1 MLKKKTK
8 QLFWFRPAKTAVC
21 NRYLILLSIYLNPVS
36 DYFLIT
42 AGDLPE
48 IVFDSMQ
55 RRRGV
60 LRNVNRKS
68 YSADTLFLLPV
79 SFVLTLF
86 PFPSVSQRTA
96 GALFPPSRP
105 FPNPI
110 NSCGFREQ
118 NNSMHAFP
126 FMHSWHQAET
136 SPPTACYYLTHA
148 PVCLLYV
155 NKVVSTHTH
164 TCKHTLKHPYTPL
177 STKQPQ

>member
-1 MLKKKTK
+1 ML
-8 QLFWFRPAKTAVC
+8 C
-21 NRYLILLSIYLNPVS
+21 NLDLTLLSIHPNPVS
-36 DYFLIT
+36 DYFLTT

-55 RRRGV
+55 RRRSV
-60 LRNVNRKS
+60 PRNVNRKS

-110 NSCGFREQ
+110 NSCGFRGQ

-155 NKVVSTHTH
+155 NKVVSTRTHTLANTPSNIHTH
-164 TCKHTLKHPYTPL
+164 PSAQCFFL
-177 STKQPQ
+177 